1 MAVLFRIK
9 CALRWTFALDSSY
22 DVATNKRAVMKMDS
36 NTNSAS
42 TRLSR
47 RTLLKAIPAL
57 SLSPALFAQS
67 NSAIRVHKLH
77 SYGMRVSN
85 VERSVRFYQDL
96 FGASIQS
103 RQGTSVCLRIGG
115 GPRFFSLS
123 PLLPGQS
130 PGFSHIGLSVE
141 NFDLESVRDQLDTF
155 GVARRAQPA
164 PNQASLD
171 IAMESWTRTRGQ
183 GEGGAASGTDEL
195 FFADAEGL
203 IYQLSGTNHCGGA
216 GEFGDVCERVEEAA
230 SDGMF
235 RSVDLSH
242 FTNFLANKDRA
253 NEFYKRTFGLAFQA
267 YQGPASPIVGVGDG
281 IQFLMYVGGDEVGVP
296 KQPGRVDHVCL
307 SVEDFDVNSI
317 IAKLEGYGFTARV
330 DASDT
335 PALVHWIS
343 MRMPNRGGAED
354 GTPEVYFSDPDGI
367 RIQLQDT
374 VYCGGG
380 GYLGDDCSAQ
390 V

>member
-1 MAVLFRIK
+1 
-9 CALRWTFALDSSY
+9 
-22 DVATNKRAVMKMDS
+22 MKTRS
-36 NTNSAS
+36 NMTSVSAM
-42 TRLSR
+42 LSR

-67 NSAIRVHKLH
+67 AASIAVRKLH

-85 VERSVRFYQDL
+85 VERSVQFYQDL

-103 RQGTSVCLRIGG
+103 RQGDTVCMRIGE

-123 PLLPGQS
+123 PLQPGQQ

-141 NFDLESVRDQLDTF
+141 NFDLESVRDQLDAF
-155 GVARRAQPA
+155 GVARRAQPG
-164 PNQASLD
+164 PNEASLD
-171 IAMESWTRTRGQ
+171 VAMQSWTKTRRQ
-183 GEGGAASGTDEL
+183 SEGGSASGTEEL
-195 FFADAEGL
+195 FFADIEGL
-203 IYQLSGTNHCGGA
+203 IYQLSGTDHCGGA
-216 GEFGDVCERVEEAA
+216 GESGEVCERVEESSA
-230 SDGMF
+230 DGMF
-235 RSVDLSH
+235 RTIDLSH

-253 NEFYKRTFGLAFQA
+253 NEFYTRTFGLGFQA

-281 IQFLMYVGGDEVGVP
+281 IQFLMYVGGDQAGAP
-296 KQPGRVDHVCL
+296 TQQGRVDHVCL
-307 SVEDFDVNSI
+307 SVEDFDVDGI
-317 IAKLEGYGFTARV
+317 IAKLEDYGFTARE

-335 PALVHWIS
+335 PPLVHWIS
-343 MRMPNRGGAED
+343 MRMPNRGGIEG

-367 RIQLQDT
+367 RIQLQDA

-380 GYLGDDCSAQ
+380 GYLGDDCSAP

>member
-1 MAVLFRIK
+1 M
-9 CALRWTFALDSSY
+9 T
-22 DVATNKRAVMKMDS
+22 TNS
-36 NTNSAS
+36 NTSSAS
-42 TRLSR
+42 AMLSR

-57 SLSPALFAQS
+57 LFSPALFAQS
-67 NSAIRVHKLH
+67 PSVIAVRKLH

-103 RQGTSVCLRIGG
+103 RQGASVCMRIGQ

-123 PLLPGQS
+123 PLLPGQA

-141 NFDLESVRDQLDTF
+141 NFDLESVRDQLDAF
-155 GVARRAQPA
+155 GVARRAQPG

-171 IAMESWTRTRGQ
+171 IAMQSWTRTRGQ
-183 GEGGAASGTDEL
+183 DEGGSVSGTQEL
-195 FFADAEGL
+195 FFADVEGL
-203 IYQLSGTNHCGGA
+203 IYQLSSTEHCGGA
-216 GEFGDVCERVEEAA
+216 GDFGDVCERVEEAA
-230 SDGMF
+230 ADGLF
-235 RSVDLSH
+235 RMVDLSH

-253 NEFYKRTFGLAFQA
+253 NEFYTRTFGLGFQA
-267 YQGPASPIVGVGDG
+267 YQGPTSPIVGVGDG
-281 IQFLMYVGGDEVGVP
+281 LQFLMYVGGDQTGAP
-296 KQPGRVDHVCL
+296 TQPGRVDHVCL
-307 SVEDFDVNSI
+307 SVEDFDVDGI
-317 IAKLEGYGFTARV
+317 IAKLEDYGFTARE
-330 DASDT
+330 DASNT
-335 PALVHWIS
+335 PGLVHWIS
-343 MRMPNRGGAED
+343 MRMPNRGGVEG

-367 RIQLQDT
+367 RIQLQDV

>member
-1 MAVLFRIK
+1 
-9 CALRWTFALDSSY
+9 
-22 DVATNKRAVMKMDS
+22 MKTKSPMIS
-36 NTNSAS
+36 GSAM
-42 TRLSR
+42 LSR

-67 NSAIRVHKLH
+67 GSAIAVRKLH

-85 VERSVRFYQDL
+85 VERSVQFYQDL
-96 FGASIQS
+96 FGATIQS
-103 RQGTSVCLRIGG
+103 RQGDTVCLRIGE

-123 PLLPGQS
+123 PMLPGQE

-141 NFDLESVRDQLDTF
+141 NFDLESVRDQLDVF
-155 GVARRAQPA
+155 GVSRRAQLG

-171 IAMESWTRTRGQ
+171 VAMQSWTRTRGQ
-183 GEGGAASGTDEL
+183 GEGGSASGTQEL
-195 FFADAEGL
+195 FFADIEGL
-203 IYQLSGTNHCGGA
+203 IYQLSSTDHCGGA

-230 SDGMF
+230 SDGLF

-253 NEFYKRTFGLAFQA
+253 NEFYTRAFGLGFQA

-281 IQFLMYVGGDEVGVP
+281 IQFLMYVGGDQAGAP
-296 KQPGRVDHVCL
+296 TQPGRVDHVCL
-307 SVEDFDVNSI
+307 SIEDFDVDGI
-317 IAKLEGYGFTARV
+317 IASLEDYGFTARES
-330 DASDT
+330 ASDT
-335 PALVHWIS
+335 PPLVHWIS
-343 MRMPNRGGAED
+343 MRMPNRGGIEG

-367 RIQLQDT
+367 RIQLQDA

-380 GYLGDDCSAQ
+380 GYLGDDCSAP

>member
-1 MAVLFRIK
+1 
-9 CALRWTFALDSSY
+9 
-22 DVATNKRAVMKMDS
+22 MKTKS
-36 NTNSAS
+36 NVISKSAI
-42 TRLSR
+42 LSR

-57 SLSPALFAQS
+57 SLSPVLFAQS
-67 NSAIRVHKLH
+67 GSAIAVRKLH

-103 RQGTSVCLRIGG
+103 RQGASVCLRIGE

-123 PLLPGQS
+123 PLLPGQA

-141 NFDLESVRDQLDTF
+141 NFDLESVHNQLDAL
-155 GVARRAQPA
+155 GVSRRAQPG

-171 IAMESWTRTRGQ
+171 VAMQSWARTRRQ
-183 GEGGAASGTDEL
+183 AEGGSASGTQEL
-195 FFADAEGL
+195 FFADVEGL
-203 IYQLSGTNHCGGA
+203 IFQLSSANHCGGG
-216 GEFGDVCERVEEAA
+216 GEHGDVCERVEEATT
-230 SDGMF
+230 DGMF
-235 RSVDLSH
+235 DTVDLSH

-253 NEFYKRTFGLAFQA
+253 NEFYTRAFGLGFQA

-281 IQFLMYVGGDEVGVP
+281 IQFLMYVGGNQRGAP
-296 KQPGRVDHVCL
+296 TAPGRVDHVCL
-307 SVEDFDVNSI
+307 SVEDFDVEEI
-317 IAKLEGYGFTARV
+317 IAKLEDYGFSARESA
-330 DASDT
+330 DNI
-335 PALVHWIS
+335 PPLVHWIS
-343 MRMPNRGGAED
+343 MRMPNRGGIEG

-367 RIQLQDT
+367 RIQLQDA

-380 GYLGDDCSAQ
+380 GYLGDDCSAT

>member
-1 MAVLFRIK
+1 MK
-9 CALRWTFALDSSY
+9 
-22 DVATNKRAVMKMDS
+22 TNS
-36 NTNSAS
+36 NTSSAS
-42 TRLSR
+42 ARLSR

-67 NSAIRVHKLH
+67 GSAIAVRKLH

-85 VERSVRFYQDL
+85 VERSVQFYQDL

-103 RQGTSVCLRIGG
+103 RQGDTVCLRIGE

-123 PLLPGQS
+123 PLLPGQA

-141 NFDLESVRDQLDTF
+141 NFDLESVRDQLDAF
-155 GVARRAQPA
+155 GVSRRAQPG

-171 IAMESWTRTRGQ
+171 VAMQSWTRTRGQ
-183 GEGGAASGTDEL
+183 GEGGSASGTQEL
-195 FFADAEGL
+195 FFADIEGL
-203 IYQLSGTNHCGGA
+203 IYQLNGTDHCGGT
-216 GEFGDVCERVEEAA
+216 GEFGDVCERVEEA
-230 SDGMF
+230 SKDGMF
-235 RSVDLSH
+235 HTIDLSH

-253 NEFYKRTFGLAFQA
+253 NEFYTRAFGLGFQA

-281 IQFLMYVGGDEVGVP
+281 IQFLMYVGGDQAGAP
-296 KQPGRVDHVCL
+296 TQSGRVDHVCL
-307 SVEDFDVNSI
+307 SVEDFDVEDI
-317 IAKLEGYGFTARV
+317 IAKLEDYGFTARE
-330 DASDT
+330 DASNT
-335 PALVHWIS
+335 PPLVHWIS
-343 MRMPNRGGAED
+343 MRMPNRGGIEG

-367 RIQLQDT
+367 RIQLQDA

-380 GYLGDDCSAQ
+380 GYLGDDCSAP

>member
-1 MAVLFRIK
+1 MK
-9 CALRWTFALDSSY
+9 TK
-22 DVATNKRAVMKMDS
+22 TNMS
-36 NTNSAS
+36 GISAM
-42 TRLSR
+42 LSR

-57 SLSPALFAQS
+57 SFSPVVFAQPTAS
-67 NSAIRVHKLH
+67 IAVRKLH

-85 VERSVRFYQDL
+85 VERSVKFYQEL

-103 RQGTSVCLRIGG
+103 RQGDTVCLRIGE

-123 PLLPGQS
+123 PLLPGQQ

-141 NFDLESVRDQLDTF
+141 DFDLESVRDQLDAF
-155 GVARRAQPA
+155 GVSRRADPG
-164 PNQASLD
+164 PNEASLD
-171 IAMESWTRTRGQ
+171 IAMQSWTRTRGQ
-183 GEGGAASGTDEL
+183 NEGGSASGTEEL
-195 FFADAEGL
+195 FFADIEGL

-216 GEFGDVCERVEEAA
+216 GEFGAVCERVEA
-230 SDGMF
+230 SSADGMF
-235 RSVDLSH
+235 RTVDLSH

-253 NEFYKRTFGLAFQA
+253 NEFYTRTFGLGFQA

-281 IQFLMYVGGDEVGVP
+281 IQFLMYVGGDQAGAP
-296 KQPGRVDHVCL
+296 TAPARVDHVCL
-307 SVEDFDVNSI
+307 SIEDFDVDGI
-317 IAKLEGYGFTARV
+317 IAKLEDYGFTARE

-335 PALVHWIS
+335 PPLVHWIS
-343 MRMPNRGGAED
+343 MRMPNRGGIEG

-367 RIQLQDT
+367 RIQLQDA

-380 GYLGDDCSAQ
+380 GYLGDDCSAP

>member
-1 MAVLFRIK
+1 
-9 CALRWTFALDSSY
+9 
-22 DVATNKRAVMKMDS
+22 MK
-36 NTNSAS
+36 TNSNLTSGS
-42 TRLSR
+42 TKLSR

-67 NSAIRVHKLH
+67 GSAIAVRKLH

-103 RQGTSVCLRIGG
+103 RQGGTVCLRIGE

-123 PLLPGQS
+123 PLLPGQA

-141 NFDLESVRDQLDTF
+141 NFDLESVRDQLDAL
-155 GVARRAQPA
+155 GVSRRAQPG

-171 IAMESWTRTRGQ
+171 VALQSWTRTRRQ
-183 GEGGAASGTDEL
+183 DEGGSASGTQEL
-195 FFADAEGL
+195 FFADVEGL
-203 IYQLSGTNHCGGA
+203 IYQLSSTDHCGGA
-216 GEFGDVCERVEEAA
+216 GEFGEVCERVEEAA
-230 SDGMF
+230 SDGLF

-242 FTNFLANKDRA
+242 FTNFLANKGRA
-253 NEFYKRTFGLAFQA
+253 NEFTTRAFGLGFQA

-281 IQFLMYVGGDEVGVP
+281 IQFLMYVGGDQADAP
-296 KQPGRVDHVCL
+296 TQPGRVDHVCL
-307 SVEDFDVNSI
+307 SVEDFEVDGI
-317 IAKLEGYGFTARV
+317 IAKLEGYGFTARE
-330 DASDT
+330 DASNT

-343 MRMPNRGGAED
+343 MRMPNRGGIEG

-367 RIQLQDT
+367 RIQLQDA

-380 GYLGDDCSAQ
+380 GYLGDDCTAPI
-390 V
+390 